1 MIEIFEKRGRWC
13 YRNADG
19 KLLKFATEAEAKSS
33 LGYLEPEID
42 NGSQETEDYE
52 EEGGTEEES

>member
-1 MIEIFEKRGRWC
+1 MIEIFEKRGSWC